1 MPNVPPTQSRLII
14 PGKQDPQAHPRYKT
28 DMRELEIWANARGLI
43 AGSGITITNPNGP
56 KSTISA
62 SGGGG
67 TTFGQFRL
75 IAQNDDN
82 QWSTGFFFPFVN
94 AAFSP
99 GEGTSFYLC
108 PSTTASGYR
117 VQLGSSWMTDAGAG
131 DSVNILPTLTV
142 PSFTGGGTVNFEFWF
157 WAATATFSNYRTYVG
172 GTTVNLASGA
182 THQYTAAEMGAALVS
197 GGADLSLVAGS
208 GSTGIGLVSAAGGIP
223 YWAGVSGALSI
234 PAGVTF
240 T

>member
-14 PGKQDPQAHPRYKT
+14 PGKQDPQAHPRYPD
-28 DMRELEIWANARGLI
+28 DMRAIEIWANARTLI
-43 AGSGITITNPNGP
+43 AGTGITITNPNGP
-56 KSTISA
+56 QSTISA

-67 TTFGQFRL
+67 TSFGQFRL

-94 AAFSP
+94 AEFST
-99 GEGTSFYLC
+99 EGASFYYV

-117 VQLGSSWMTDAGAG
+117 VMLGSSWMTDAGAG
-131 DSVNILPTLTV
+131 DSVNIFPTLTV
-142 PSFTGGGTVNFEFWF
+142 PAFTGGGTVNFQFWF
-157 WAATATFSNYRTYVG
+157 WAASATFSNYVTYNAG
-172 GTTVNLASGA
+172 AGVNLASGA
-182 THQYTAAEMGAALVS
+182 THQYTAAEVGAALVS
-197 GGADLSLVAGS
+197 GGADLALTAGA
-208 GSTGIGLVSAAGGIP
+208 GNTGVGITSTAGGIP
-223 YWAGVSGALSI
+223 YWAGVSGALLI